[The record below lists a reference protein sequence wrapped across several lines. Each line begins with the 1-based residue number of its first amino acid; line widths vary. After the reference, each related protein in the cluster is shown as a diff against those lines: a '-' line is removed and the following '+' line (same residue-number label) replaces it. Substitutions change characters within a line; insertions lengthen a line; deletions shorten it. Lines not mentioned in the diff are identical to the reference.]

1 MKDRQVLEVGLSRFP
16 YVEVKLGNDSCRAL
30 VDTGADWSM
39 LDYTHLSEEGQG
51 RRSLVG
57 SDVKGQV
64 VSKEPINVKGL
75 VWRDVVL
82 DGVPV
87 M

>member
-64 VSKEPINVKGL
+64 VKGL
-75 VWRDVVL
+75 VWCDVVL
-82 DGVPV
+82 DDGVPV